1 MKLESLRL
9 KGSKGIRAGMGL
21 EEIFIDL
28 TKIPAGLIAVVGENG
43 KGKTTILDNLHP
55 FRMMPYKMRKCKN
68 WSPAAFTYY
77 DQFYGSDG
85 INELIFEMGGERYRK
100 YILIDADRKKQEA
113 YFYKEVDGE
122 WKPFEENGI
131 AKSDGKTATYD
142 AAVEAVCGSPS
153 LFFTSVFRSQGA
165 KNLSDYTR
173 GDIME
178 IIAEL
183 LNINHIKEQGAKA
196 GEVEKHLKALIALD
210 NSKLDMLKESIDNHD
225 ELTATLNNKKQII
238 GNYEFIISKTTK
250 EIEEKKVELSDIEKK
265 EAARESEKARLK
277 DLTDVQAQD
286 GASLLLLDGEKKEH
300 EAAFVTATVDTNEKL
315 TRAEQ
320 SIVTLNEEKKEHETS
335 LETATVDINK
345 KLATVEKI
353 VSGEKEIREKVVEEN
368 TKNDEMA
375 KKKAYLLEEETEKE
389 TLESRKGRLAEKE
402 KGFSD
407 IKIQLNEAKSLHERE
422 IQSAKTTLDQA
433 EREAAKLDGVDCK
446 GDGAA
451 WINEGCLF
459 IKDAAEARTSLEKLR
474 ADLEEKSKPSA
485 KILELEKDLK
495 GLPAVETELK
505 DIAELQTRNNELISD
520 YRTAISAFEAEL
532 TEIARWTKLVPQIDR
547 AAEDIERL
555 TTDLK
560 VKGEEKTKAIDRV
573 IIQIGKAREDIE
585 SLKADIATKDK
596 ERVKALEKIDGKKA
610 DIETRIS
617 ERAIDITRLTAALG
631 QNMETLTRDITNA
644 MQEKATE
651 LRSIENN
658 KELVQ
663 GEIGNLNG
671 KFEEIVKKQGEIK
684 VIDKRVASI
693 NKEIAKWSLLA
704 KVCSND
710 GIIALEIDDAGPGIA
725 GIANELLAECYG
737 SRYSVKIVTQ
747 SAKASGGMKEDFDIT
762 VLDSE
767 TGESASITEK
777 SGGQV
782 TYVEDAI
789 VRAICLMNIRSSER
803 VFDSLFSDEKDGA
816 LDEDKKQAFIAV
828 KHKALE
834 LGTHNNEFFI
844 TQSRELQEMSDA
856 RIVLGDKGITIQ

>member
-9 KGSKGIRAGMGL
+9 KASKGIRAGMGL
-21 EEIFIDL
+21 EDVFIDL
-28 TKIPAGLIAVVGENG
+28 TKIPTGLIAVVGENG

-113 YFYKEVDGE
+113 YFYKEVDGK

-238 GNYEFIISKTTK
+238 GNYEFIISKTTE
-250 EIEEKKVELSDIEKK
+250 EIEEKKVEFSDIEKK

-286 GASLLLLDGEKKEH
+286 GSNLVVLDLEKKEH
-300 EAAFVTATVDTNEKL
+300 ETAFESATADTTEKL
-315 TRAEQ
+315 TRVEGVL
-320 SIVTLNEEKKEHETS
+320 VTLDEEKKEHETS
-335 LETATVDINK
+335 LETATADINK

-353 VSGEKEIREKVVEEN
+353 VSGEKGIREKVVEER
-368 TKNDEMA
+368 TKKDEMA
-375 KKKAYLLEEETEKE
+375 KKKTYLLEEETEKE
-389 TLESRKGRLAEKE
+389 TLENRKERLAEKE
-402 KGFSD
+402 KRFSD

-433 EREAAKLDGVDCK
+433 EREASKLDGVDCK

-474 ADLEEKSKPSA
+474 ADLKEKSKPSA
-485 KILELEKDLK
+485 EILELEKDLK
-495 GLPAVETELK
+495 GLPAVEIELK
-505 DIAELQTRNNELISD
+505 DVAELQTKNNKLIGD
-520 YRTAISAFEAEL
+520 YRTAISALEAEL

-555 TTDLK
+555 TTDLR
-560 VKGEEKTKAIDRV
+560 VHGEEKTKAIDRV

-585 SLKADIATKDK
+585 SLKFDIATKDK
-596 ERVKALEKIDGKKA
+596 EKVKALEKIDRKKA

-631 QNMETLTRDITNA
+631 QDMETLTRDIMSA
-644 MQEKATE
+644 IEEKTGE
-651 LRSIENN
+651 LSGIEKN
-658 KELVQ
+658 KEFVQ
-663 GEIGNLNG
+663 GEMGKLNG
-671 KFEEIVKKQGEIK
+671 KLEEIVKKQGEIK

-704 KVCSND
+704 KACSNN
-710 GIIALEIDDAGPGIA
+710 GIIPLEIDDAAPSISA
-725 GIANELLAECYG
+725 ITNDLLTECYG
-737 SRYSVKIVTQ
+737 SRYSITMKTQ
-747 SAKASGGMKEDFDIT
+747 SENAKGGMKENFDII
-762 VLDSE
+762 VFDSE
-767 TGESASITEK
+767 TGKSDSITEK
-777 SGGQV
+777 SGGQ
-782 TYVEDAI
+782 TTWIEDALT
-789 VRAICLMNIRSSER
+789 RSICLYNIHNSAK
-803 VFDSLFSDEKDGA
+803 VYGTMFCDEKDGA
-816 LDEDKKQAFIAV
+816 LDPDKKMEFIAV
-828 KHKALE
+828 KRKALA
-834 LGTHNNEFFI
+834 LGSHEREIFI
-844 TQSRELQEMSDA
+844 SQTKDLQDMADGK
-856 RIVLGDKGITIQ
+856 IMLTDKGVILS